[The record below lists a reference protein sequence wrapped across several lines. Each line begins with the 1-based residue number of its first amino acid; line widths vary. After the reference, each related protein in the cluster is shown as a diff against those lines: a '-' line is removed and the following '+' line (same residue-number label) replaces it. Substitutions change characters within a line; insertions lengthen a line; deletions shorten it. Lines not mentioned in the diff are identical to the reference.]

1 MKFIVDTDHLAL
13 IQQQG
18 QPEFARIA
26 DRMSNY
32 SRRDFYVSIVS
43 FHEQVLGWTTYLS
56 RAKSRDDVIKA
67 YSKLRRLLTDFAALQ
82 VLPFDDVAADSFETL
97 RQQRIR
103 IGTMDLRIAAT
114 ALGQNATVLT
124 RNLVDFR
131 KVPGLRVEDWTVE
144 SREADS

>member
-13 IQQQG
+13 IQQQS
-18 QPEFARIA
+18 QPEFGRIA

-56 RAKSRDDVIKA
+56 RSKSREDVVKA

-82 VLPFDDVAADSFETL
+82 VLPFDDVASDSFETL
-97 RQQRIR
+97 RRRRIR

-131 KVPGLRVEDWTVE
+131 KVPGLHVEDWTVE
-144 SREADS
+144 SQEADS